1 MGVSRYCLDTS
12 AYSRFQRGDARVVD
26 LVDRA
31 LWIGISPIVLGEL
44 RVGFALGHHRD
55 QNEEI
60 LHEFLINPAV
70 EELSVDGEVSRHYA
84 EIVVDLRQAG
94 TPIPT
99 NDIWIAAIAAR
110 AGAVVL
116 SYDNHFE
123 TVARVG
129 SLVLE

>member
-1 MGVSRYCLDTS
+1 M
-12 AYSRFQRGDARVVD
+12 
-26 LVDRA
+26 
-31 LWIGISPIVLGEL
+31 
-44 RVGFALGHHRD
+44 GFALGHHRD